1 MTAGEVALIVVI
13 AVIVVAAVIVGLLGA
28 RRRRSRRLQERFG
41 PEYERTVAESEGNR
55 RAAEA
60 ELLERQAHREKLNIV
75 PLQPAARERYLQA
88 WHLVQ
93 AKFVDEPILATR
105 DADRLITEVMRE
117 RGYPVDDFEQRAAD
131 ISVDHPQVVEDYRQ
145 AHNISLANDRG
156 EADTEALR
164 QALVHY
170 RSLFE
175 ELLET
180 AEPQDGQPAAS
191 RDTEPAASRDTE
203 PGARRIQPVES
214 QRAEADPSTEEAR

>member
-1 MTAGEVALIVVI
+1 MTAGQVALIVVI
-13 AVIVVAAVIVGLLGA
+13 VVIVVAAVVVGFLGA
-28 RRRRSRRLQERFG
+28 QRRRSRRLQERFG

-93 AKFVDEPILATR
+93 AKFVDEPVLATR

-131 ISVDHPQVVEDYRQ
+131 ISVDHPHVVEHYRAAHGTWSANERGQ
-145 AHNISLANDRG
+145 AS
-156 EADTEALR
+156 TEDLR
-164 QALVHY
+164 QSLVHY
-170 RSLFE
+170 RSLFD
-175 ELLET
+175 ELLGT
-180 AEPQDGQPAAS
+180 QTTDQPLA
-191 RDTEPAASRDTE
+191 RDTAPQERGSE
-203 PGARRIQPVES
+203 VRR
-214 QRAEADPSTEEAR
+214 